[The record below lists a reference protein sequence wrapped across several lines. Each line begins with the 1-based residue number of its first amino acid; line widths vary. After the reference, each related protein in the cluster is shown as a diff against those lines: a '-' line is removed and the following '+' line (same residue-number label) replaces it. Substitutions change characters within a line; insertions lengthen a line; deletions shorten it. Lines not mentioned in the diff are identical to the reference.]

1 MAERGRVTEPGFG
14 AIVNWM
20 LFRTVVS
27 LAVKVNLLMRGVTP
41 AVWPVIVIVV
51 LSA

>member
-1 MAERGRVTEPGFG
+1 MTEPGFG
-14 AIVNWM
+14 VIVNWI

-27 LAVKVNLLMRGVTP
+27 LAVKVNLLMKGVAP

-51 LSA
+51 VSA